1 MAKTKQAASSSS
13 PTDEL
18 EDELG
23 ATGGLDTYPLDT
35 LLIRSEPRAIAD
47 VLRRIERKVIVLD
60 PDFERD
66 FVWDEKRQSRLI
78 ESVLMRIPLPVFY
91 LAEDKKGKLIV
102 VDGLQRLTTFKR
114 FKDGDL
120 ILDIEK
126 NSELHQQG
134 FEDLPEKFQ
143 DRFEDGPLTFYL
155 IDPNVPDRV
164 RLDIFERVNSGVP
177 LTRQQ
182 MRNALYTGAA
192 TKLLRELA
200 LSERFAEAT
209 GGTFKIERHRRDMKD
224 REAVNRFVAH
234 FTLGWRRYGSTKFPD
249 FDEFLG
255 GALRHVNQDPSEV
268 KPIKAAF
275 LRSLQVNTHVFGKQA
290 FRKPAQGRRNALN
303 LALFEVMS
311 VCIAA
316 YGDTPVTSSRERALR
331 EGFEELINEPAF
343 SAAIT
348 YATAETRNVQR
359 RFSMTEEMLRG
370 VWGDP

>member
-1 MAKTKQAASSSS
+1 M
-13 PTDEL
+13 
-18 EDELG
+18 
-23 ATGGLDTYPLDT
+23 GGLDTYPLDT

-47 VLRRIERKVIVLD
+47 VLRRIERKIIVLD

-91 LAEDKKGKLIV
+91 LAEDKNGKLIV

-114 FKDGDL
+114 FKDGEL

-126 NSELHQQG
+126 NRELHQKG

-164 RLDIFERVNSGVP
+164 RLDIFERVNSGVA

-182 MRNALYTGAA
+182 MRNALYTGSA
-192 TKLLRELA
+192 TKLLRDLA
-200 LSERFAEAT
+200 RSDRFTEAT
-209 GGTFKIERHRRDMKD
+209 AGTFKIERHRREMTD
-224 REAVNRFVAH
+224 REAINRFVAH
-234 FTLGWRRYGSTKFPD
+234 FTLGWKRYGTKQFPD

-255 GALRHVNQDPSEV
+255 GSLRYVNQHASEINS
-268 KPIKAAF
+268 IKSAF
-275 LRSLQVNTHVFGKQA
+275 LRSMQINANVFGKHA
-290 FRKPAQGRRNALN
+290 FRKPAHARRNALN
-303 LALFEVMS
+303 VALFEVMS

-316 YGDTPVTSSRERALR
+316 YGATPVTPSRHRALE
-331 EGFEELINEPAF
+331 EGFEALIERSSF

-348 YATAETRNVQR
+348 YATAEIRNVQK
-359 RFSMTEEMLRG
+359 RFAMTEEMLRE